1 VRYDPDRFE
10 PASVTAPPYDVIDD
24 DDRAALLA
32 RDPYNV
38 VRIDLPRDEG
48 GEGRYAVAERVWN
61 EWLDEGALVIDEEP
75 AFYVYRMGYRDD
87 AGRPRQTTGI
97 IGALELSRPGEGGIL
112 PHEHTTPKAKSD
124 RLDLLRATRANL
136 SPIWGLS
143 PVAGLTALCERPG
156 PPDWAWSDDDGV
168 HHRLWQV
175 TQPGVLD
182 AITDAVAREPVL
194 IADGHHRYET
204 SLAYRDERRAAADGA
219 SGGYDLTLTY
229 VVELAEDELTVR
241 PIHRLVSGLAPGF
254 DLRSA
259 LEPFFEVVEDDDDP
273 ERITDRMQDAQ
284 ALALVLP
291 TRDLLLIPRPDA
303 MADARDL
310 DSSRLDVALAGLPE
324 HELTFQ
330 HGVDHVRRAVAR
342 GEAQAGVLLRPA
354 TVAQITDI
362 AHGGE
367 RMPPKT
373 TFFHPKPR
381 TGMVF
386 RQLS

>member
-1 VRYDPDRFE
+1 VE
-10 PASVTAPPYDVIDD
+10 
-24 DDRAALLA
+24 
-32 RDPYNV
+32 
-38 VRIDLPRDEG
+38 
-48 GEGRYAVAERVWN
+48 
-61 EWLDEGALVIDEEP
+61 
-75 AFYVYRMGYRDD
+75 
-87 AGRPRQTTGI
+87 
-97 IGALELSRPGEGGIL
+97 
-112 PHEHTTPKAKSD
+112 
-124 RLDLLRATRANL
+124 
-136 SPIWGLS
+136 
-143 PVAGLTALCERPG
+143 GLTALCERPG

-182 AITDAVAREPVL
+182 AVTEAVARGPVL

-219 SGGYDLTLTY
+219 AGAYDLTLTY

-241 PIHRLVSGLAPGF
+241 PIHRLVAGLAPGF
-254 DLRSA
+254 DLRGA
-259 LEPFFEVVEDDDDP
+259 LEPFFEVVEDDGDP
-273 ERITDRMQDAQ
+273 DSITDRMQDAQ

-303 MADARDL
+303 MAGARDL

-324 HELTFQ
+324 HELTYQ
-330 HGVDHVRRAVAR
+330 HGADHVRRAVAR
-342 GEAQAGVLLRPA
+342 GDAQAGVLLRPA

-386 RQLS
+386 RHLD